1 MLTTLIVDNE
11 DSELFSLS
19 KPIRTGYLSKWID
32 KSREKKNEFIYE
44 GFSDWRTYTLWTLV
58 TEQNLYGDYI
68 RSAYIISPGDGS
80 QYARWKVPLDDA
92 GVYDVYFYTSPDMY
106 NNNNRNRRW
115 NNNNNYNNN
124 NGRRVTNDYNFEIEQ
139 FNMQDRVSLN
149 MLRAEEGWNL
159 LGTFRFEA
167 DTVKVSL
174 NNRSGVSVIVADAV
188 RLVKRVRD

>member
-1 MLTTLIVDNE
+1 M
-11 DSELFSLS
+11 
-19 KPIRTGYLSKWID
+19 
-32 KSREKKNEFIYE
+32 
-44 GFSDWRTYTLWTLV
+44 
-58 TEQNLYGDYI
+58 
-68 RSAYIISPGDGS
+68 
-80 QYARWKVPLDDA
+80 
-92 GVYDVYFYTSPDMY
+92 
-106 NNNNRNRRW
+106 
-115 NNNNNYNNN
+115 
-124 NGRRVTNDYNFEIEQ
+124 TNDYNFEIEQ